1 MLDQFQPTGDPLK
14 PLTQIAM
21 KILAAFRKRDQRSLR
36 KLNDEVLKLAGLD
49 RDKVCF
55 ELAIYSYVLS
65 KVVSKPRYLDK
76 EYEQSLKG
84 IAQVF
89 QMIVDKMESP
99 DQDEVISLF
108 SDLENAIA
116 RLEEKDPRF
125 IVDLVTKGRLKMA
138 ATIYAQGI
146 GLGVAAEVT
155 GLDKQEILDYA
166 GETMMFDRLK
176 EEMTIGD
183 RLKNARKFLSG

>member
-89 QMIVDKMESP
+89 QMIVDKIESP
-99 DQDEVISLF
+99 DQDEVISL
-108 SDLENAIA
+108 SRIS
-116 RLEEKDPRF
+116 RTR
-125 IVDLVTKGRLKMA
+125 
-138 ATIYAQGI
+138 
-146 GLGVAAEVT
+146 
-155 GLDKQEILDYA
+155 
-166 GETMMFDRLK
+166 
-176 EEMTIGD
+176 
-183 RLKNARKFLSG
+183 